1 MRRPYESLRCG
12 VSTICVS
19 KWHQEANQPSCR
31 SHPLTQMVL
40 TSSGGRVISRALCQR
55 PDLLAHQLKLKSLSQ
70 EMIEKFLRV
79 FPSLRFT
86 SKPNTFVNGAN
97 DQLFFRRCFKDF
109 VQRSF
114 GCLLVDLLQPQIA
127 LQTAATDG
135 AFAQTQAGIALRELR
150 IVEIAILAQARDD
163 FLDQRFGCTTTS
175 QKVFAKLL
183 DGTLLR
189 R

>member
-70 EMIEKFLRV
+70 QVIEEFFRV
-79 FPSLRFT
+79 FSSLGFAAE
-86 SKPNTFVNGAN
+86 PNSFRDRAI
-97 DQLFFRRCFKDF
+97 DQ
-109 VQRSF
+109 V
-114 GCLLVDLLQPQIA
+114 
-127 LQTAATDG
+127 
-135 AFAQTQAGIALRELR
+135 
-150 IVEIAILAQARDD
+150 
-163 FLDQRFGCTTTS
+163 
-175 QKVFAKLL
+175 
-183 DGTLLR
+183 
-189 R
+189 